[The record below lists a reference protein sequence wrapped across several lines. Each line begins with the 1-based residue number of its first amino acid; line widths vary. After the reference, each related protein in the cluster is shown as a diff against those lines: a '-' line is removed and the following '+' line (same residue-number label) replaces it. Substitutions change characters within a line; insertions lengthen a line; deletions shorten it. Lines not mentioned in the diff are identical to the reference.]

1 LDIEVAQH
9 RESEVHEQFCVL
21 RGEEEEEEEEQGDDG
36 RATVY
41 LSGCEVA
48 SAGELGD
55 GGSCGSRL
63 R

>member
-1 LDIEVAQH
+1 
-9 RESEVHEQFCVL
+9 VHEQFCVL
-21 RGEEEEEEEEQGDDG
+21 RGEEEEEEEEEEGDDG